1 MFFHVDD
8 SHTIIPPEF
17 HVLINEL
24 TLAADKWKQ
33 LGDQLQVPRYHLNS
47 IQNQDNV
54 ENLSDVLEYWKNN
67 GIAYTWQTMIKA
79 LQAPSVGHKTLA
91 RQLYMKY
98 CLQQ

>member
-8 SHTIIPPEF
+8 THAIIPPEF

-24 TLAADKWKQ
+24 TAAADKWKQ

-54 ENLSDVLEYWKNN
+54 ENLSEVLEYWKNN
-67 GIAYTWQTMIKA
+67 DIAYTWQAMITA
-79 LQAPSVGHKTLA
+79 LQAPSVGHKALA

-98 CLQQ
+98 CL